1 MSYFSLTVEFITHK
15 KISNYAKNPSPYLL
29 IYVFQVIYLGCLTA
43 FYPCLNDDLV
53 LAELLEAAQLEGMP
67 GAGPVVAVNLVE
79 LVRHILAAQTG
90 AVHY

>member
-1 MSYFSLTVEFITHK
+1 M
-15 KISNYAKNPSPYLL
+15 
-29 IYVFQVIYLGCLTA
+29 TA